1 LSPPE
6 IYFGTNAQKQ
16 GAVCQLKNSVLLK
29 TNTTKTNTNNHAK
42 SKMPYLW
49 AFTPKALSLR
59 HMLATSQA
67 SLATHACDAR
77 PTYKEEKSC
86 FVVWQPPVL
95 TNDLSTSLRRWC
107 LFHIWHS
114 SC

>member
-59 HMLATSQA
+59 HMLATPA
-67 SLATHACDAR
+67 PHIKRKRA
-77 PTYKEEKSC
+77 
-86 FVVWQPPVL
+86 VL
-95 TNDLSTSLRRWC
+95 SFGNH
-107 LFHIWHS
+107 LF
-114 SC
+114 